1 MNGCLKVVRMMM
13 MMIINRD
20 QNHINIDQ
28 ILIIANEWM
37 FESCYYNDDD
47 DDR

>member
-1 MNGCLKVVRMMM
+1 MMM
-13 MMIINRD
+13 MMINRD

-47 DDR
+47 DDHDDDHDDNS